1 MAISRESIVFGEGNF
16 FRLIRWDGSTQTVDI
31 IQGPNQINRI
41 PAHGAHWHYHRAVEL
56 ICIQQGASTCYVADK
71 VRTFNAGEVFLLG
84 ENVPH
89 YWHHPA
95 EAAGLAIQWEFAPAH
110 GIWEFGESAPLR
122 SLEKRAL
129 SGLQIVGRN
138 AAVTQNHLNRI
149 ATLAGLDR
157 LAGFLQLL
165 NSLTTAAGPDVR
177 MIAEQ
182 PFDLSGTD
190 EHELAI
196 QRAISYIK
204 ANYRDSIKLP
214 DLMALTGMS
223 RTTFT
228 RLFLRHAGSCFSSYL
243 NTVRLQAVCRELRNS
258 SKAVGNIAL
267 DHGFSQIS
275 FFNRL
280 FRREFGMSPTEF
292 REKRLMVRTTV
303 SRHADPRS

>member
-1 MAISRESIVFGEGNF
+1 VAISRESIVFGEGNF

-31 IQGPNQINRI
+31 IQSPNRINRI

-56 ICIQQGASTCYVADK
+56 TCIVQGASTCYVADQ

-89 YWHHPA
+89 YWHHSDA
-95 EAAGLAIQWEFAPAH
+95 AAGLAIQWEFAPAH
-110 GIWEFGESAPLR
+110 GIWEFGESPPLR

-129 SGLQIVGRN
+129 SGLQIVGRT
-138 AAVTQNHLNRI
+138 AAVTQSHLNRI
-149 ATLAGLDR
+149 ATLSGLDR

-182 PFDLSGTD
+182 PFGLSGTD

-204 ANYRDSIKLP
+204 ANYRESINLT

-228 RLFLRHAGSCFSSYL
+228 RLFLQHAGSCFSSYL

-258 SKAVGNIAL
+258 AKAVGNIAL

-292 REKRLMVRTTV
+292 REKRLMVRSAV
-303 SRHADPRS
+303 SRSADPRS

>member
-1 MAISRESIVFGEGNF
+1 M
-16 FRLIRWDGSTQTVDI
+16 
-31 IQGPNQINRI
+31 
-41 PAHGAHWHYHRAVEL
+41 
-56 ICIQQGASTCYVADK
+56 
-71 VRTFNAGEVFLLG
+71 
-84 ENVPH
+84 
-89 YWHHPA
+89 
-95 EAAGLAIQWEFAPAH
+95 
-110 GIWEFGESAPLR
+110 
-122 SLEKRAL
+122 
-129 SGLQIVGRN
+129 
-138 AAVTQNHLNRI
+138 
-149 ATLAGLDR
+149 TLAGLDR

-204 ANYRDSIKLP
+204 ANYRDSINLP

-228 RLFLRHAGSCFSSYL
+228 RLFLRHAGTCFSNYL

-280 FRREFGMSPTEF
+280 FRREYGMKPTEF
-292 REKRLMVRTTV
+292 RQRRQSIRTAVT
-303 SRHADPRS
+303 